1 MYYIMN
7 SLLQKI
13 HKCFMFTIKCYD
25 IQTTIT
31 FILYQLRINYK
42 PR

>member
-7 SLLQKI
+7 PFLLKI

-25 IQTTIT
+25 TQTTIE
-31 FILYQLRINYK
+31 FILYQLRIKYK